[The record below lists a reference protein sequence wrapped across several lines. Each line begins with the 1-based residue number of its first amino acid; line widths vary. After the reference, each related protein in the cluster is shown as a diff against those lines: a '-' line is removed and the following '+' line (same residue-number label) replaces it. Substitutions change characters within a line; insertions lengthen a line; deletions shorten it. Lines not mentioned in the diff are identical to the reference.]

1 MNRFSIGT
9 HAFILIVLAV
19 GIIYSL
25 PNLYPAKPAIQIAYT
40 DSGQS
45 ADQGLLNEVTEILSA
60 KSIQSESIGLK
71 DNNIVAKFSSFD
83 DQLAAK
89 SALQRILLDRAIV
102 ALNLEPSTPQW
113 LRDIGGGPLKLGLD
127 LSGGVHF
134 LLEVDI
140 ESALDNRL
148 DSLLNQYRKKFRD
161 DRINVES
168 SQKKDKELSFSFASD
183 EDYNK
188 ALKVFGDDNIT
199 AVGTALYDIQTNTI
213 RNNVDI
219 SYSQSAIKEIRDYAV
234 GQNLMTLR
242 NRVNELGVSEPIVQR
257 QGSSRI
263 VVELPGVQDTTAAKK
278 IIGKTANLEFRLE
291 AAPDDNITAVG
302 TALYDIQTNTI
313 RNNVDISYSQSA
325 IKEIRDYAVG
335 QNLMTLRN
343 RVNELG
349 VSEPI
354 VQRQGSS
361 RIVVELPGVQD
372 TTAAKKIIG
381 KTANLEFRLEAAP
394 TTSRLRKEEFTYQ
407 DERMGSAYLEKNI
420 IVAGERVTNASS
432 GFDESGFAQVNIS
445 LDMQGG
451 RAMQKATS
459 GNIGRRLGVLFVE
472 RKNKSTLTIDENG
485 DEVIEQSS
493 YIEKNIISLAT
504 VQAVLGTGFRITG
517 VGSPQEASELAL
529 LLRAGALA
537 APMKFVEER
546 TVGPSL
552 GKENI
557 ELGIRSIIIGL
568 LSVVLF
574 MVFYYRWFGLAA
586 NIALF
591 ANVVLITGFMSLLG
605 ATLTLPGIA
614 GIVLT
619 IGMAVD
625 ANVLIFSRIREE
637 LAEGRDPQTAI
648 QEGFSRAFVTIFD
661 ANVTTLIASIVL
673 YAIGTGPIKGF
684 AITLSIGIITSMF
697 TAILGTRAI
706 INLMYG
712 NKNIK
717 ELRV

>member
-1 MNRFSIGT
+1 MVLSIG
-9 HAFILIVLAV
+9 V
-19 GIIYSL
+19 IYSL

-40 DSGQS
+40 DSGKS
-45 ADQGLLNEVTEILSA
+45 ADQILLNQVKDILEG
-60 KSIQSESIGLK
+60 QSTGVESVGLK
-71 DNNIVAKFSSFD
+71 DNNIIAKFDNFD
-83 DQLAAK
+83 DQLAGKA
-89 SALQRILLDRAIV
+89 ALQKILLDDAIV

-113 LRDIGGGPLKLGLD
+113 LRNIGGGPLKLGLD

-140 ESALDNRL
+140 DSALDNRL
-148 DSLLNQYRKKFRD
+148 ESLLNEYRKKFRD

-168 SQKKDKELSFSFASD
+168 SRKDNKDLVFSFASD
-183 EDYNK
+183 EDYNN
-188 ALKVFGDDNIT
+188 ALRVFNEDNIT
-199 AVGTALYDIQTNTI
+199 PLGTSLYDLSTNSI
-213 RNNVDI
+213 RNLVELT
-219 SYSQSAIKEIRDYAV
+219 YSISAIKEIRDYAV

-263 VVELPGVQDTTAAKK
+263 VVQLPGVQDTTAAKK

-291 AAPDDNITAVG
+291 AA
-302 TALYDIQTNTI
+302 
-313 RNNVDISYSQSA
+313 S
-325 IKEIRDYAVG
+325 
-335 QNLMTLRN
+335 
-343 RVNELG
+343 
-349 VSEPI
+349 
-354 VQRQGSS
+354 
-361 RIVVELPGVQD
+361 
-372 TTAAKKIIG
+372 
-381 KTANLEFRLEAAP
+381 
-394 TTSRLRKEEFTYQ
+394 TTSRLRKEEFDWQ
-407 DERMGSAYLEKNI
+407 DERMGSAFLEKNI
-420 IVAGERVTNASS
+420 IVAGERVTNANS
-432 GFDESGFAQVNIS
+432 GFDENGLAQVNIT

-451 RAMQKATS
+451 RAMQKATN

-472 RKNKSTLTIDENG
+472 QKNKSVLTKDADGN
-485 DEVIEQSS
+485 DVIEQTS
-493 YIEKNIISLAT
+493 YIEKEIISLAT
-504 VQAVLGTGFRITG
+504 VQAVLGTSFRITG

-557 ELGIRSIIIGL
+557 ELGVRSIIIGL
-568 LSVVLF
+568 FSVIAF
-574 MVFYYRWFGLAA
+574 MLFYYRWFGFAA

-637 LAEGRDPQTAI
+637 LKDGKDPQTAI
-648 QEGFSRAFVTIFD
+648 QEGFSRAFVTIVD

-673 YAIGTGPIKGF
+673 YAIGTGPVKGF
-684 AITLSIGIITSMF
+684 AITLSIGILTSMF

-712 NKNIK
+712 NQNIK

>member
-1 MNRFSIGT
+1 MVLSIG
-9 HAFILIVLAV
+9 V
-19 GIIYSL
+19 IYSL

-40 DSGQS
+40 DSGKS
-45 ADQGLLNEVTEILSA
+45 ADQILLNQVTEILEDRSVGV
-60 KSIQSESIGLK
+60 ESVGLK
-71 DNNIVAKFSSFD
+71 DNNIIAKFNSFD
-83 DQLAAK
+83 DQLAGKA
-89 SALQRILLDRAIV
+89 ALQRVLLDRAVV

-140 ESALDNRL
+140 DSALDNRL
-148 DSLLNQYRKKFRD
+148 ESLLNEYRKKFRD
-161 DRINVES
+161 ERINVES
-168 SQKKDKELSFSFASD
+168 SRKSNKDLIFSFISD

-188 ALKVFGDDNIT
+188 ALRIFSDDNIT
-199 AVGTALYDIQTNTI
+199 SLGTPLYDLRPNSL
-213 RNNVDI
+213 RNLVEI
-219 SYSQSAIKEIRDYAV
+219 AYSQNAIKEIRDYAV

-291 AAPDDNITAVG
+291 AA
-302 TALYDIQTNTI
+302 
-313 RNNVDISYSQSA
+313 S
-325 IKEIRDYAVG
+325 
-335 QNLMTLRN
+335 
-343 RVNELG
+343 
-349 VSEPI
+349 
-354 VQRQGSS
+354 
-361 RIVVELPGVQD
+361 
-372 TTAAKKIIG
+372 
-381 KTANLEFRLEAAP
+381 
-394 TTSRLRKEEFTYQ
+394 TTSRLRKEEFDFQ
-407 DERMGSAYLEKNI
+407 DERMGSAFLEKNI
-420 IVAGERVTNASS
+420 IVAGDRVTNASS
-432 GFDESGFAQVNIS
+432 GFDESGFAQVNIT

-451 RAMQKATS
+451 RAMQKATN

-472 RKNKSTLTIDENG
+472 QKNKSVLTKDADGN
-485 DEVIEQSS
+485 DVIEQTS
-493 YIEKNIISLAT
+493 YVTKEIISLAT
-504 VQAVLGTGFRITG
+504 VQAVLGTSFRITG

-557 ELGIRSIIIGL
+557 ELGVRSIIIGL
-568 LSVVLF
+568 LSVIAF
-574 MVFYYRWFGLAA
+574 MFFYYRWFGFAA

-637 LAEGRDPQTAI
+637 LKAGKDPQTAI
-648 QEGFSRAFVTIFD
+648 QEGFSRAFVTIVD
-661 ANVTTLIASIVL
+661 ANVTTLIASVVL
-673 YAIGTGPIKGF
+673 YAIGTGPVKGF
-684 AITLSIGIITSMF
+684 AITLSIGILTSMF

>member
-1 MNRFSIGT
+1 MNRFSAGT
-9 HAFILIVLAV
+9 HAFILMVLAIGV
-19 GIIYSL
+19 IYSL

-40 DSGQS
+40 DSGKS
-45 ADQGLLNEVTEILSA
+45 ADQPLLDQVTEILASTN
-60 KSIQSESIGLK
+60 INSESIGLK

-148 DSLLNQYRKKFRD
+148 DSLLNQYRKRFRD
-161 DRINVES
+161 DRISVES
-168 SQKKDKELSFSFASD
+168 SQKKDKQLIFEFVGD

-188 ALKVFGDDNIT
+188 ALKIFGDDNIT
-199 AVGTALYDIQTNTI
+199 AVGTALYDLQPSTI
-213 RNNVDI
+213 RNRV
-219 SYSQSAIKEIRDYAV
+219 SLAYSQSAIKEIRDYAV

-291 AAPDDNITAVG
+291 AA
-302 TALYDIQTNTI
+302 
-313 RNNVDISYSQSA
+313 S
-325 IKEIRDYAVG
+325 
-335 QNLMTLRN
+335 
-343 RVNELG
+343 
-349 VSEPI
+349 
-354 VQRQGSS
+354 
-361 RIVVELPGVQD
+361 
-372 TTAAKKIIG
+372 
-381 KTANLEFRLEAAP
+381 
-394 TTSRLRKEEFTYQ
+394 TTSRLRKEEFDYQ
-407 DERMGSAYLEKNI
+407 DERMGAAYLEKNV

-459 GNIGRRLGVLFVE
+459 GNIGRKLGVLFVE
-472 RKNKSTLTIDENG
+472 RKNKSVLRVDENG
-485 DEVIEQSS
+485 DEIIEQTS
-493 YIEKNIISLAT
+493 YIEKSIISLAT
-504 VQAVLGTGFRITG
+504 VQAVLGTSFRITG

-557 ELGIRSIIIGL
+557 ELGVRSIIIGL
-568 LSVVLF
+568 LSVIAF
-574 MVFYYRWFGLAA
+574 MLFYYRWFGLAA

-637 LAEGRDPQTAI
+637 LAEGKDPQTAI

-697 TAILGTRAI
+697 TAIMGTRAI

-712 NKNIK
+712 NKNIQ